1 MIVADELG
9 SDVLENDALGS
20 DVLGVMLSAELE
32 LVVLEED
39 REARI
44 KRSAIVKLMI
54 SNMG

>member
-1 MIVADELG
+1 VIVADELG

>member
-1 MIVADELG
+1 VIVADELG
-9 SDVLENDALGS
+9 SDVLENDAPGS